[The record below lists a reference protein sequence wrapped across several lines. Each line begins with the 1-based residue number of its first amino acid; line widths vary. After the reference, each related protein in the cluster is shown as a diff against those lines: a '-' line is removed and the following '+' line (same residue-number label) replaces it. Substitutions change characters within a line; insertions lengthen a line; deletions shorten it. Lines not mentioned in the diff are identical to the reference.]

1 MTASYNERELVK
13 AHGARFDF
21 TNRYWYYEGDSLPE
35 ALEEW
40 YAGQCEPTGT
50 NANAGRQG
58 QTGTNANAGR
68 QGQRGTNANAGRQ
81 GQRGTNANAGQRDQ
95 RLVDTQARMD
105 LTAGQN
111 VQIELQEE
119 GDILGAINQNF
130 MTVTGLNEMIA
141 GKYSE
146 IEAFEHILVKGE
158 VTNFRGKTGPHYY
171 FDIKDDNCQISC
183 RLWEAT
189 ARRVLHFEL
198 ERGQMVG
205 ISGRLEYYKNSGTSN
220 LIVGDIRN
228 LGEGMA
234 MLAYMQLKQRLN
246 AEGLFAPEHKKA
258 IPVHPKKVGI
268 ITSKNG
274 DAIKDICQKAAERNP
289 YVQLVL
295 YHVQVQGRN
304 AVPSILRGIQVM
316 DQAGCDTIIIGRG
329 GGTLEEL
336 MVYDDESIVRA
347 VYAAVTPIISAVGHQ
362 AHEPLL
368 DLVADKRVSTPT
380 SAAELALPNVMID
393 VERLQRL
400 RREMT
405 GNMRNQLERR
415 QAALRERIAVM
426 EQYHPERKLKDQ
438 KARLEKAKEELQWN
452 LERIYGEKKIRL
464 SRDRDQLKW
473 AFQRLYSEKKHR
485 FEILL
490 TNLNGLSPT
499 AKLVKGFG
507 YISHDDQPL
516 TSVTEVKEGDELLIR
531 IHDGEI
537 GATVNVINKK
547 QSE

>member
-1 MTASYNERELVK
+1 MRFRLTAGYRDKELVK

-21 TNRYWYYEGDSLPE
+21 TNKYWYFEGDSLPE
-35 ALEEW
+35 ALERW
-40 YAGQCEPTGT
+40 YDGDCEQLAPREGNTHI
-50 NANAGRQG
+50 Q
-58 QTGTNANAGR
+58 
-68 QGQRGTNANAGRQ
+68 
-81 GQRGTNANAGQRDQ
+81 
-95 RLVDTQARMD
+95 MD

-111 VQIELQEE
+111 VRVELGTEA
-119 GDILGAINQNF
+119 GMLGAIQQNF
-130 MTVTGLNEMIA
+130 MTVTRLNEMIA
-141 GKYSE
+141 GKYAE
-146 IEAFEHILVKGE
+146 IDAFEHILVKGE
-158 VTNFRGKTGPHYY
+158 VTNYRGRTGPHYY
-171 FDIKDDNCQISC
+171 FEIKDENCQISC

-205 ISGRLEYYKNSGTSN
+205 ISGKLEYYQNSGNSQ
-220 LIVGDIRN
+220 LIVRDIQN

-234 MLAYMQLKQRLN
+234 MLAYMQLKQRLE
-246 AEGLFAPEHKKA
+246 AEGLFAPEHKKE
-258 IPVHPKKVGI
+258 IPLHPKKVGI
-268 ITSKNG
+268 ITSKHG
-274 DAIKDICQKAAERNP
+274 DAIKDILQKAAETNP

-329 GGTLEEL
+329 GGSLEEL
-336 MVYDDESIVRA
+336 MVYDDEAIVRA

-368 DLVADKRVSTPT
+368 DLVADLRVSTPT
-380 SAAELALPNVMID
+380 SAAQHALPNVMID

-415 QAALRERIAVM
+415 QAIMRERIAVM

-438 KARLEKAKEELQWN
+438 KARLEKSKEELRWN
-452 LERIYGEKKIRL
+452 LERVFREKQTRFSK
-464 SRDRDQLKW
+464 DRDQLKW
-473 AFQRLYSEKKHR
+473 AFQKLFSEKKHR
-485 FEILL
+485 FEMLV

-507 YISHDDQPL
+507 YISHNAQPL
-516 TSVTEVKEGDELLIR
+516 TSVEEVKAGDELLIR

-537 GATVNVINKK
+537 GVTVNVINKN